1 MRLIAKLK
9 ILRIRD
15 AVARARAIMKLTEIT

>member
-1 MRLIAKLK
+1 MRLITKLK

-15 AVARARAIMKLTEIT
+15 AVALARAIMKLTEIT